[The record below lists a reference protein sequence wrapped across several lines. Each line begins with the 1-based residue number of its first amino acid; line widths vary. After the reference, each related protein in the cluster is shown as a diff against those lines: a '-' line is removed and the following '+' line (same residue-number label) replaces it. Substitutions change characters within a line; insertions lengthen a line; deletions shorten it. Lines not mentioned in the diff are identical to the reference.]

1 MGTSDIINLLHYS
14 EYILL
19 IAGPRIFLLVITV
32 DYIHDIFLLILSVL
46 NLEDISCLRRG
57 ELS

>member
-14 EYILL
+14 EYVLL

-32 DYIHDIFLLILSVL
+32 DYIHDIFLLILSIL
-46 NLEDISCLRRG
+46 DLEDISCLR
-57 ELS
+57 